1 MVVTAR
7 KATTVILLREN
18 TSKGF
23 EVFLVRRHDASAFMG
38 GNYVYPGGSV
48 DPADQSPDVLSF
60 CRGLSPEKACKILQ
74 NSPPDESIG
83 YRIAGVRELFEEAGI
98 LLACDTEGKILTC
111 ANRIERE
118 KLLRYR
124 ESLHRKTLSLTH
136 LAQQENF
143 FLALDQLHYY
153 AHWITPEARTIRF
166 DTRFFVALHPSG
178 QEACHDQRETT
189 HGLWITPLQA
199 LEENLHGEVI
209 LSPPTLKT
217 LEDLSRFRSI
227 DNVLASLQGIKTSP
241 VLPVFVKLPSE
252 ILNIFPWDPEYPIFK
267 GGEMP
272 TPLQH
277 GRLSGPGDNTTRVVL
292 REGRWYPYCRT

>member
-1 MVVTAR
+1 MAVTPR
-7 KATTVILLREN
+7 QSTTVILVREK
-18 TSKGF
+18 TSKEF

-38 GNYVYPGGSV
+38 GNYVYPGGRV
-48 DPADQSPDVLSF
+48 DPADQSPNILSF
-60 CRGLSPEKACKILQ
+60 CRGLSPEKACEILE
-74 NSPPDESIG
+74 NSLPDESIG
-83 YRIAGVRELFEEAGI
+83 YWIAGVRELFEEAGI

-118 KLLRYR
+118 KLLHHR
-124 ESLHRKTLSLTH
+124 ESLLEKNLSFTH
-136 LAQQENF
+136 LAQQEKF

-252 ILNIFPWDPEYPIFK
+252 ILNIFPWDPEYDIFK
-267 GGEMP
+267 KGEMP
-272 TPLQH
+272 IPLEH
-277 GRLSGPGDNTTRVVL
+277 GRLSEPGDNTTRVVL

>member
-1 MVVTAR
+1 MAH
-7 KATTVILLREN
+7 
-18 TSKGF
+18 S
-23 EVFLVRRHDASAFMG
+23 SC
-38 GNYVYPGGSV
+38 
-48 DPADQSPDVLSF
+48 
-60 CRGLSPEKACKILQ
+60 CRDG
-74 NSPPDESIG
+74 
-83 YRIAGVRELFEEAGI
+83 AG
-98 LLACDTEGKILTC
+98 GKILSC
-111 ANRIERE
+111 ADRIEQE

-124 ESLHRKTLSLTH
+124 ESLLRKDLSLTH

-166 DTRFFVALHPSG
+166 DTRFFVALHPPG

-252 ILNIFPWDPEYPIFK
+252 ILNIFPWDPEYPIFQK
-267 GGEMP
+267 GEIP
-272 TPLQH
+272 APLEH
-277 GRLSGPGDNTTRVVL
+277 GRLSGLGDNTTRVVL
-292 REGRWYPYCRT
+292 RGERWTPYCRT